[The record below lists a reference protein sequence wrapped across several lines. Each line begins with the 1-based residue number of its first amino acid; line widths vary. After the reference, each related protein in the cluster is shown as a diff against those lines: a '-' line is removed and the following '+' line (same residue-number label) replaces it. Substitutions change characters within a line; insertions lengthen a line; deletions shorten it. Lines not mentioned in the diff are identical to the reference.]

1 MKNNI
6 THWVGMDVHAD
17 SIQVAVFRGN
27 EQEPREEFETG
38 SDSRSLNRLLKKL
51 TELPGKVR
59 CVYEAG
65 PCGYE
70 LQRFLSSNEVSCDVA
85 APSLIPQ
92 RVGDRVKTDRRDAK
106 KLGHLYRSGELTTI
120 NIPTKDQEAVRDLV
134 RAREDAL
141 EDVRSKRHR
150 LEKFL
155 LRHGYRY
162 RGGRP
167 WTLAHSKWLGEIRFE
182 DVFLKTVFEEYQIG
196 VDQAVEQ
203 LQRLTEAVSEISKTA
218 EYKKPAE
225 FLMTLRGVQTLTAMT
240 ILSECGDLRR
250 YGTAGEFMAGVGLVP
265 SEYSSGAKTCRG
277 SITKTGNAHVRRV
290 LVEAAWHYR
299 HRPVAGKA
307 IKARRAGQPSAVVSV
322 AQKADV
328 RLNRK
333 FRRMTDRGKRSTLAA
348 VAVARELAGFVW
360 AIGQQVHP

>member
-17 SIQVAVFRGN
+17 TIQVAVFRGN

-38 SDSRSLNRLLKKL
+38 SDSGSMNRLLKKL
-51 TELPGKVR
+51 SALAGKVR

-70 LQRFLSSNEVSCDVA
+70 LQRFLSSNGISCDVA
-85 APSLIPQ
+85 APSLIP
-92 RVGDRVKTDRRDAK
+92 RRAGDRVKTDRRDAK
-106 KLGHLYRSGELTTI
+106 KLGHLHRSGELTTI
-120 NIPTKDQEAVRDLV
+120 TIPDKDQEAIRDLV

-141 EDVRSKRHR
+141 EDVRRNRHR

-155 LRHGYRY
+155 LRHGHRY

-167 WTLAHSKWLGEIRFE
+167 WTLAHSKWLGEISFE
-182 DVFLKTVFEEYQIG
+182 NVFLKTVFDEYRIG

-203 LQRLTEAVSEISKTA
+203 LQRLSLTVTEVSTTT
-218 EYKKPAE
+218 EYKAPAE
-225 FLMTLRGVQTLTAMT
+225 SLMTLRGIQALTAMT
-240 ILSECGDLRR
+240 ILSEFGDLRR
-250 YGTAGEFMAGVGLVP
+250 FGTAPEFMAAIGLVP
-265 SEYSSGAKTCRG
+265 SEYSSGGKTCRG
-277 SITKTGNAHVRRV
+277 SVTKTGNVHVRRV

-307 IKARRAGQPSAVVSV
+307 IKVRRVGQPLGVLKV

-333 FRRMTDRGKRSTLAA
+333 FHRMTDRGKRSTLAA
-348 VAVARELAGFVW
+348 VAVARELAGFIW

>member
-6 THWVGMDVHAD
+6 THWIGMDVHAD
-17 SIQVAVFRGN
+17 NIQVAVFRGN
-27 EQEPREEFETG
+27 EQKPREEFETG

-51 TELPGKVR
+51 AGLGKVR

-70 LQRFLSSNEVSCDVA
+70 LQRFLSSNGVSCDVA

-120 NIPTKDQEAVRDLV
+120 TIPTKDQEAVRDLV

-141 EDVRSKRHR
+141 EDVRRKRHQ

-167 WTLAHSKWLGEIRFE
+167 WTLAHSKWLGEIGFK
-182 DVFLKTVFEEYQIG
+182 DVFLTIVFEEYQIG
-196 VDQAVEQ
+196 VDQALEQ
-203 LQRLTEAVSEISKTA
+203 LQRLTLAVSEISMTA

-225 FLMTLRGVQTLTAMT
+225 SLMTLRGIQTLTAMT

-250 YGTAGEFMAGVGLVP
+250 FGTAGEFMAAVGLVP

-299 HRPVAGKA
+299 HKPVAGKA
-307 IKARRAGQPSAVVSV
+307 IKARRAGQPPSVLSV

-360 AIGQQVHP
+360 AVGQQVHP